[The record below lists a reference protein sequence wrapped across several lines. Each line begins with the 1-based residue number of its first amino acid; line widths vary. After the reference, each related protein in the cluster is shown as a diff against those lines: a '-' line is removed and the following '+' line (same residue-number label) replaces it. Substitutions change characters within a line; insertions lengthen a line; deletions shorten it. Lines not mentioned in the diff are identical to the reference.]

1 MSSAYTFEE
10 LAAAAASSKSI
21 GEAVR
26 KLGREPTPK
35 RNQYIRGLMQRHGI
49 ECEHLRSRS
58 RRYTR
63 EMLEEAAAAS
73 RSIAEVVRRLGAEE
87 VGGTQAHIAR
97 RLRHY
102 GIDVSHFDSLTQRR
116 RPPRDRRPGDIPES
130 EFIAAIAQ
138 ARSIAEVA
146 RNLSVADS
154 ASFRRRYRY
163 VVAAQ
168 AIDISHVL
176 GQAHARGTQ
185 GRRRL
190 DPADLLVADPSSRRR
205 ISAHSLRKALIE
217 IGTPYRCALCD
228 TGPMWRGLELT
239 LEVDHINGD
248 FTDNRPENL
257 RFLCPNCHAI
267 TPNFCRKKAS

>member
-1 MSSAYTFEE
+1 MSSTYSFEE

-21 GEAVR
+21 GEVVR

-49 ECEHLRSRS
+49 DGEHLRSRS

-63 EMLEEAAAAS
+63 ERLEEAAAAS

-87 VGGTQAHIAR
+87 VGGTRAHIAR

-102 GIDVSHFDSLTQRR
+102 EIDISHFDSLAQRSRPARNR
-116 RPPRDRRPGDIPES
+116 RPEDIPEA
-130 EFIAAIAQ
+130 EFVAAIAQ

-146 RNLSVADS
+146 RNLNASDT

-163 VVAAQ
+163 IVTAQ
-168 AIDISHVL
+168 GLDVSHVL
-176 GQAHARGTQ
+176 GQAHARGTR
-185 GRRRL
+185 GRRRS
-190 DPADLLVADPSSRRR
+190 DPGDVLVADPSSLRR
-205 ISAHSLRKALIE
+205 IPAHRLRKALIE
-217 IGTPYRCALCD
+217 IGTPYRCALCGI
-228 TGPMWRGLELT
+228 GPVWRGREIT
-239 LEVDHINGD
+239 LEVDHISGD

-257 RFLCPNCHAI
+257 RFLCPNCHAT
-267 TPNFCRKKAS
+267 TPTFCRKKAS